1 MVVPA
6 TELVVESGG
15 PFPTFARPS
24 ADECYEVRNR
34 LMDLHGLGEYIRPT
48 SCPTNFPIDSRD
60 PPEVCSVYHNQ
71 SSMCSC
77 IIALSVNS
85 YSFLS
90 VLQPYYFKLNFV

>member
-6 TELVVESGG
+6 TELVVASGG

-34 LMDLHGLGEYIRPT
+34 LMDLHGLDQYVRPT
-48 SCPTNFPIDSRD
+48 SCPTNVPIDSCD

-71 SSMCSC
+71 SSMRSC
-77 IIALSVNS
+77 TVALLVNS

-90 VLQPYYFKLNFV
+90 VLQSLDLITSS